1 MISAVDASIGTV
13 VARLREYG
21 MYNNT
26 CVAESTHTR
35 SFTRARTA
43 HTRPAYRQPPH
54 NTHLT
59 AKPRDTSIRSLT
71 HTYHLLTHSLTLTH
85 SHTPLTHTHSH
96 THTSTHAHARAHTR
110 NVVGLA
116 DSSSSPPTTAAPTT
130 TPTITHCAAPRATT
144 SRSNSSSSTTP
155 SAWATPSRTAAST
168 SGGRP
173 STCCRS

>member
-85 SHTPLTHTHSH
+85 SHTPLKHTHSH
-96 THTSTHAHARAHTR
+96 THKYTRARTRTHAQCCWAGRLIIFSSDNGGPDDHANNYPLRGSKG
-110 NVVGLA
+110 NDFQVGAL
-116 DSSSSPPTTAAPTT
+116 SL
-130 TPTITHCAAPRATT
+130 
-144 SRSNSSSSTTP
+144 
-155 SAWATPSRTAAST
+155 
-168 SGGRP
+168 
-173 STCCRS
+173 